1 MRKIRTRKW
10 KAREEKRMSKVK
22 HFRNTEGQVSA
33 LSLPFRSTLSVSVC
47 VCELCACACLC
58 VCIASVCVR
67 LRVYVHVCDFISLR
81 AHTFFF
87 FFFTCMCMSACFCM
101 HPKASPHINM
111 QSPCKRRAH
120 MPLTKTCFT
129 NNSQIM
135 LQSVTV
141 YSPWTLAAR
150 GAGVNILYL
159 HLCTRER

>member
-47 VCELCACACLC
+47 VCVNCVRVRACAYVSRPC
-58 VCIASVCVR
+58 
-67 LRVYVHVCDFISLR
+67 VYVYVCMSTLAILYLYAPTHS
-81 AHTFFF
+81 FFF
-87 FFFTCMCMSACFCM
+87 MCMCMSACFYM
-101 HPKASPHINM
+101 HSKASPHINM

-141 YSPWTLAAR
+141 YSPWTPAAR